1 MTTNNTE
8 NNSIETIEIK
18 RSASQFSFNDRIKII
33 EDYLKSNMTK
43 EEVWR
48 KYTGNSDKG
57 SLIRWMRKLGYNDK
71 VKQLFNKMD
80 RYKNKIENANYKL
93 KYKNILNDN
102 KKLKEDLTRLK
113 ISVADKELE
122 NRVYKEVIKY
132 IEKEHKIKVK
142 KNLF

>member
-1 MTTNNTE
+1 
-8 NNSIETIEIK
+8 
-18 RSASQFSFNDRIKII
+18 
-33 EDYLKSNMTK
+33 MTK

-57 SLIRWMRKLGYNDK
+57 LLIHWMRKLGYKDK
-71 VKQLFNKMD
+71 VKQLFNKLD
-80 RYKNKIENANYKL
+80 RYKNKIENANYKS
-93 KYKNILNDN
+93 KYKNILNDY

-142 KNLF
+142 KKPFLK